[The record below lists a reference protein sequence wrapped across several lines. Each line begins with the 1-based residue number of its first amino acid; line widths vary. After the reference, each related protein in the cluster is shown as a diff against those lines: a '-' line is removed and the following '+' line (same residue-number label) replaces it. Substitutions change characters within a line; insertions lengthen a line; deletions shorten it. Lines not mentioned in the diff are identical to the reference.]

1 MHAEESNLLEFL
13 KKSTQFTIPIFQRTY
28 SWGDAELKQLWD
40 DIIRTGK
47 NEKIKSHFIG
57 SIVYILHEKAD
68 IVFQSAMVIDGQQ
81 RLTTLSL
88 LLEALARHVGD
99 EEPYDGFS
107 AEKIRAYYLVNHL
120 EKEERK
126 YKLLLTQT
134 DKDTLTNL
142 VTQKKPPADHSI
154 RIKSAFDFFKNK
166 IAGLNSDLRYL
177 CNGLAK
183 LMIVSISLS
192 KEDNPQL
199 IFESMNS
206 TGKELSQAD
215 LIRNYVLMDQVPDR
229 QTYLYEEYWR
239 PMELGFGQEAYE
251 VHFDA
256 FMRHYLTLRTGR
268 IPRIRDV
275 YKAFKEFATGPEN
288 PFDDI
293 EEVLDDLCQYSEY
306 YGAMALGKE
315 RDPELSLAF
324 HDLRE
329 LTVDTAYPLMLELYA
344 DYKKGI
350 LSKDNFLKILRM
362 TESYVFRRA
371 VCGIPPNSLNKTFA
385 NFTKSIDKRE
395 YLESI
400 AAFYQLMPSYRWFPN
415 DEEFAREIKHR
426 DLYNFRGRSYWLR
439 RLENHGKKELVN
451 VGNYTIEHIMPQ
463 NENLSEEWQREL
475 GPDWKEIHESMLHT
489 LGNLTLTGYNSE
501 YSDKPFR
508 EKQIKPGEGFLFSP
522 LRLNQGLGQVSKW
535 DKAAIIERAD
545 RLADLAVDVWAYPN
559 IPAEVLQKYKDK
571 PKPVTTYS
579 LDNFRFLAV
588 GGSTR
593 GLFEALRKEILALDP
608 VVYEEILKVY
618 IAYKAE
624 TNFVDVT
631 PLSKSLYMT
640 LNMPFAK
647 IYDPEGKCRNVSKIG
662 RWGNG
667 EIEVRVKDYS
677 DIPYVMSLIRQSF
690 EHQMGNGHIVD

>member
-28 SWGDAELKQLWD
+28 SWGDEEVKQLWD

-47 NEKIKSHFIG
+47 NEKVKSHFIG

-142 VTQKKPPADHSI
+142 VTQKKPPVDHSI

-215 LIRNYVLMDQVPDR
+215 LIRNYVLMDQKPDI
-229 QTYLYEEYWR
+229 QTRLYQEYWR

-251 VHFDA
+251 LDFDA

-275 YKAFKEFATGPEN
+275 YKSFKEFSTGPEN
-288 PFDDI
+288 PFSDI
-293 EEVLDDLCQYSEY
+293 EEVLDDLCQFSEY

-315 RDPELSLAF
+315 SDPDLSLAF

-344 DYKKGI
+344 DYRKGT
-350 LSKDNFLKILRM
+350 LSKDNFLKILRL

-385 NFTKSIDKRE
+385 NFTKNIDKRE
-395 YLESI
+395 YLESV
-400 AAFYQLMPSYRWFPN
+400 AASYQLMPSYRRYPT
-415 DEEFAREIKHR
+415 DEEFQREIKHR

-439 RLENHGKKELVN
+439 RLENHGKKELIN

-475 GPDWKEIHESMLHT
+475 GPEWKEIHESMLHT

-522 LRLNQGLGQVSKW
+522 LKLNQGLGQVSKW
-535 DKAAIIERAD
+535 NKDAIIERAD
-545 RLADLAVDVWAYPN
+545 RLANQAVDVWTYPN
-559 IPAEVLQKYKDK
+559 APAEVLQKYKEK
-571 PKPVTTYS
+571 PKPVITYS
-579 LDNFRFLAV
+579 LDNFGYLAV
-588 GGSTR
+588 GGYTR
-593 GLFEALRKEILALDP
+593 GLFESLRKEILALDP
-608 VVYEEILKVY
+608 VIYEEILKVY

-647 IYDPEGKCRNVSKIG
+647 IYDPEGICRNVSKIG

-667 EIEVRVKDYS
+667 EIEVRVKDYG

-690 EHQMGNGHIVD
+690 EHQMGNGQV

>member
-1 MHAEESNLLEFL
+1 MHAEESNLLDFL

-28 SWGDAELKQLWD
+28 SWGDDEVKQLWD

-120 EKEERK
+120 EKEDRK

-142 VTQKKPPADHSI
+142 VMQKKPPVEHSI

-166 IAGLNSDLRYL
+166 IAGLDSDLRYL

-215 LIRNYVLMDQVPDR
+215 LIRNYVLMDQKP
-229 QTYLYEEYWR
+229 QIQSHLYEEYWR

-251 VHFDA
+251 LHFDA

-275 YKAFKEFATGPEN
+275 YKAFKEFSTGPEN
-288 PFDDI
+288 PFNEI
-293 EEVLDDLCQYSEY
+293 EEVLGDLCQFSEY

-315 RDPELSLAF
+315 IDKELGQAF
-324 HDLRE
+324 QDLRE
-329 LTVDTAYPLMLELYA
+329 LNVDTAYPFMLELYD

-350 LSKDNFLKILRM
+350 LTKDDFLKSLRL
-362 TESYVFRRA
+362 TESYVFRRY
-371 VCGIPPNSLNKTFA
+371 VCGIPTNSLNNTFA
-385 NFTKSIDKRE
+385 SFTKTINKE
-395 YLESI
+395 AYLESI
-400 AAFYQLMPSYRWFPN
+400 SASYQLLPSYKRYPS
-415 DEEFAREIKHR
+415 DEEFEREIKHR

-439 RLENHGKKELVN
+439 KLENHGKKELVN

-463 NENLSEEWQREL
+463 NENLSVEWQQEL
-475 GPDWKEIHESMLHT
+475 GPEWKEIHDSMLHT

-501 YSDKPFR
+501 YSDKSFH
-508 EKQIKPGEGFLFSP
+508 EKLTKPGEGFLFSP
-522 LRLNQGLGQVSKW
+522 LRLNQGLGQVSRWNKE
-535 DKAAIIERAD
+535 AIEQRAD
-545 RLADLAVDVWAYPN
+545 RLAKQAIHVWSYPDLDD
-559 IPAEVLQKYKDK
+559 EVLQKYKEK
-571 PKPVTTYS
+571 VKLVSANT
-579 LDNFRFLAV
+579 LENFRYLSN
-588 GGSTR
+588 GGPTR
-593 GLFEALRKEILALDP
+593 GLFEALRKEILSLDP

-618 IAYKAE
+618 IAFKAE

-677 DIPYVMSLIRQSF
+677 DIPYAMSLIRQSF
-690 EHQMGNGHIVD
+690 EHQMGNGRDED